1 MATISMYPT
10 VPADSI
16 RPLALDFAQPF
27 TDQVKAWFEEGG
39 DLSKSPV
46 VGLPGQ
52 AVAAVLTLPILEM
65 ACGLPQKVSLVGFG
79 QDAKVVGQI
88 DLRDYRHNVV
98 RPRRTEQP
106 DGEAFQGYTVLDGAG
121 RGLTPVQY
129 QELHEI
135 LNTGPGGPGG
145 EGEIRVLNVSVGQVD
160 MAHPEAGDPKK
171 PEDLVGTLL
180 ATGITKADWISQRVL
195 FLPPGL
201 GQLAAVMA
209 TAIYGLSE
217 VWPRTI
223 RLNRG
228 ADSEFHVAE
237 VVDPQALRQYGVA
250 LTAKWAAGN
259 APVSVPRD
267 LFDRIRAALTGYAQE
282 CPQIRVAVDLL
293 EELEVIQ

>member
-1 MATISMYPT
+1 MTTISMYPT

-16 RPLALDFAQPF
+16 RPLALEFPLPF
-27 TDQVKAWFEEGG
+27 TDQVKAWFEGAG
-39 DLSKSPV
+39 DLSKSQV

-65 ACGLPQKVSLVGFG
+65 ACGLPETVSLVGFG
-79 QDAKVVGQI
+79 ADAKVVGSI
-88 DLRDYRHNVV
+88 NLRDYRHNYV
-98 RPRRTEQP
+98 RPHRAEQP
-106 DGEAFQGYTVLDGAG
+106 DGVAHKGYTVLDGAG

-129 QELHEI
+129 QELHEL
-135 LNTGPGGPGG
+135 LNTGPMGSGG
-145 EGEIRVLNVSVGQVD
+145 EGEIRVINVSVGQVD

-171 PEDLVGTLL
+171 VEDLVGTLL
-180 ATGITKADWISQRVL
+180 ATGLTKADWVSQRVL

-201 GQLAAVMA
+201 GQLAAVIA

-237 VVDPQALRQYGVA
+237 VVDPQALRQYGVTLA
-250 LTAKWAAGN
+250 AKWAAGQ
-259 APVSVPRD
+259 APVSVPRT
-267 LFDRIRAALTGYAQE
+267 LFERVLEALGDSPLADELRAHYV
-282 CPQIRVAVDLL
+282 PISK
-293 EELEVIQ
+293 EVIQ